1 MPEFEDQRGR
11 REEKKRESERDK
23 EKEKRNEHE
32 KGGRATAHNAF
43 LLVWEW
49 TRVEAILFSVADP
62 TLSNAYRRPLWPVLN
77 FNPSPTSLGGGTS
90 PPVSSARD

>member
-11 REEKKRESERDK
+11 REEKKRESERAK
-23 EKEKRNEHE
+23 GKEKRKYE
-32 KGGRATAHNAF
+32 KGGRAAARNAF

-62 TLSNAYRRPLWPVLN
+62 TLSNAYRRPLWPVLK